1 MKYMP
6 RTFIKGQVLA
16 DLVAEFAECP
26 EEMDVENHNMGER
39 PVGVV
44 SVQCPMPWEL
54 YMDGAT
60 NQRGLGVGLVL
71 VSPEKIT
78 IEKSLRLSF
87 LATNNEAEYEVLLMR
102 MAMVQKIGGKAVKVF
117 SDSKLVVGQ
126 VRGDLEA
133 RDPRMQEYLCQIR
146 SIQAKFEVFN
156 LSHIPRSGNTHA
168 DSLATLAMSSAQD
181 LTRIILVEDLCTP
194 TSLHQG
200 MP

>member
-1 MKYMP
+1 MP

-87 LATNNEAEYEVLLMR
+87 LATNNEAEYEALLMR